1 MNNFFKEVRIL
12 RQEGKLH
19 QKLITRVRMLFVIS
33 LVLAGIVAFNLFFRG
48 TNPLIAGALAV
59 VGFVLG
65 LFLFSRMNVVN
76 WNEEEE
82 VVQTGR
88 MDTVGYAVLGLY
100 IVF

>member
-1 MNNFFKEVRIL
+1 
-12 RQEGKLH
+12 
-19 QKLITRVRMLFVIS
+19 MLFVIS